1 MTLRD
6 PMDGSPP
13 GSSVHRTLLARIWE
27 WVAMPSSGDPP
38 TSGIE
43 LASLKSPALAGWYF
57 TTGATWEARKA
68 SEVPANALDYVSL
81 LRV

>member
-1 MTLRD
+1 
-6 PMDGSPP
+6 
-13 GSSVHRTLLARIWE
+13 
-27 WVAMPSSGDPP
+27 MPSSGDPP